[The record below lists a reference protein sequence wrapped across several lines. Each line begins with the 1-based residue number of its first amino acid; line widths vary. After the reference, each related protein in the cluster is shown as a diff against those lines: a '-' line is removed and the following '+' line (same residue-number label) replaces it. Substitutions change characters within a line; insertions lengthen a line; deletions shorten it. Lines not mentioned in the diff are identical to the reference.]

1 MNIQSNNINNFKNVK
16 TIELQINKDK
26 FSLQSPWEVS
36 DLISK
41 EDYIEFINSINQIL
55 NNFSFLYTSIFT
67 FALSF
72 IFFAMFKSSIFLAW
86 LLEVNF
92 LIISIFF
99 FYKYHKYNSY
109 SRYTLIQEKIFQ
121 FNKTKSMYG
130 VPIQFCLLLRKK
142 EEINHF
148 SGEHDDISLI
158 LSYDNDKNDE
168 IYSIENDIQ
177 VQNQI
182 NNSNN
187 AFIEIDTCKINNN
200 NSDINDNGII
210 KNNNSITIDISNNN
224 KIGES
229 KA

>member
-1 MNIQSNNINNFKNVK
+1 MNTQSNINNFKNVK

-26 FSLQSPWEVS
+26 FSTVQPWEVG

-41 EDYIEFINSINQIL
+41 EEYREFIISINKIL
-55 NNFSFLYTSIFT
+55 NNYNFLYTSIFT

-72 IFFAMFKSSIFLAW
+72 IFFAMFKSTIFLAW

-99 FYKYHKYNSY
+99 FYKYQKYNSY
-109 SRYTLIQEKIFQ
+109 SRYTIIQEKIFQ
-121 FNKTKSMYG
+121 FNKTKSMFG

-142 EEINHF
+142 EEINYF

-168 IYSIENDIQ
+168 IYSNENNIQ
-177 VQNQI
+177 VQSQI
-182 NNSNN
+182 SHTAINL
-187 AFIEIDTCKINNN
+187 ETCKINNN
-200 NSDINDNGII
+200 NFDIDII
-210 KNNNSITIDISNNN
+210 KQNNTTAIEISNCN
-224 KIGES
+224 KLGEA

>member
-1 MNIQSNNINNFKNVK
+1 MNTQSNNINNFKNVK

-41 EDYIEFINSINQIL
+41 EDYSEFINSINQIL

-67 FALSF
+67 FTLSF

-86 LLEVNF
+86 LLE
-92 LIISIFF
+92 
-99 FYKYHKYNSY
+99 
-109 SRYTLIQEKIFQ
+109 YTLIQEKIFQ

-168 IYSIENDIQ
+168 IYSIENNIQ
-177 VQNQI
+177 V
-182 NNSNN
+182 NNNN
-187 AFIEIDTCKINNN
+187 NTFIEIDTCKINNN
-200 NSDINDNGII
+200 NCDINDNNII
-210 KNNNSITIDISNNN
+210 KNNSITIDISNNN